1 MSFLRDTWLTFDR
14 AVRPALRSP
23 GTLIVGVAV
32 PLVYLVLFGPL
43 LSDTT
48 DESGLSSWQWF
59 VPGMLIQLALFITAN
74 AGFSLIPDT
83 RSGVLERMQVT
94 PLSRVALLTGR
105 VLKDVVLL
113 LVQAVLM
120 IGLALILGFRAGV
133 LPILAGLVLLAITAI
148 AVGFTSYGLALKLKH
163 EFALAPVVSG
173 IVVPLMLLSGVLLP
187 MDRAPDWLYYLSR
200 LNPLS
205 YVVEAERELISGNYD
220 QQIVLIG
227 VAVAIGLLVLSTT
240 WSLRLL
246 RRQLA

>member
-120 IGLALILGFRAGV
+120 IGLAFILGFRADV
-133 LPILAGLVLLAITAI
+133 LPILAGLVLLAVTAV

-200 LNPLS
+200 VNPLS
-205 YVVEAERELISGNYD
+205 YVVEAERELISGHYD
-220 QQIVLIG
+220 QQVVLIG